1 VKCCI
6 DLGHANIYFDTEFK
20 MKQEQKINNINKLTK
35 RSFTMKNLIL
45 VAVLLLIVSSLSFG
59 QSSASVTA
67 TVNAVLTIVNT
78 NDLAIGNVVK
88 GTTKTITSNAA
99 DAAAF
104 TITGEPNT
112 QIVVTVAFPLNLSDG
127 TNNLP
132 FTGEIPIH
140 NTIADQSSATA
151 FGALTGGTT
160 PTNATGNLYV
170 YVGGGVTAAVA
181 QPSGNYSGTINVNV
195 VYP

>member
-1 VKCCI
+1 
-6 DLGHANIYFDTEFK
+6 
-20 MKQEQKINNINKLTK
+20 MKQEKILNIKNKLNK
-35 RSFTMKNLIL
+35 RSFTMKNLII
-45 VAVLLLIVSSLSFG
+45 VAALLIVISSLSFG
-59 QSSASVTA
+59 QSSANVTA
-67 TVNAVLTIVNT
+67 TVNAVLSIVTT
-78 NDLAIGNVVK
+78 NDLTIGNVVK
-88 GTTKTITSNAA
+88 GTTKTITSDAA

-104 TITGEPNT
+104 TISGEPNT
-112 QIVVTVAFPLNLSDG
+112 QIVVTVAFPANLSDG

-140 NTIADQSSATA
+140 NTIADQGTATA

-160 PTNATGNLYV
+160 PTNAGGDLYV